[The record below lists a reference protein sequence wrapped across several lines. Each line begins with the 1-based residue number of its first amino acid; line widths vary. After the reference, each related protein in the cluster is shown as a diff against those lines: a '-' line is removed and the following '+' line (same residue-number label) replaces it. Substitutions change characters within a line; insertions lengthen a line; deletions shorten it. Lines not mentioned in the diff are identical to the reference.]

1 MTARSALK
9 RLLPQ
14 PILDLRLSWIRWQQ
28 RRGERRA
35 FHMTGGKIVA
45 GPFRGLKFVADA
57 GGIPLAPKLFG
68 TYEKEI
74 QPFLQDA
81 IADGVDVVVNIGA
94 GEGYYVAC
102 MLMHLPDARA
112 VAFETDPARQR
123 LIGELMQLNGMADRV
138 EILGEC
144 DAAALRAALETA
156 HHPLVLC
163 DIEGGENEVI
173 DPELVPVL
181 RDADMIVEVHDFIV
195 PGTGDR
201 LRERFA
207 DTHEI
212 DSVTSRPRTVDDAPE
227 SPRWRSQQVVEML
240 WERRPCEMEWLRLR
254 AWSRRSG
261 SPTSGRSSG

>member
-1 MTARSALK
+1 VSAKALLK

-14 PILDLRLSWIRWQQ
+14 PILNLRLSWIRWQQ
-28 RRGERRA
+28 RRGEQRA
-35 FHMTGGKIVA
+35 FRMTGGRIVA

-74 QPFLQDA
+74 QPFLEDA
-81 IADGVDVVVNIGA
+81 IADGVDVVINIGA

-102 MLMHLPDARA
+102 MLMHLPTARA

-123 LIGELMQLNGMADRV
+123 LIGELMRLNGIADRV

-144 DAAALRAALETA
+144 DAPALRAALETA

-163 DIEGGENEVI
+163 DIEGGENDVI
-173 DPELVPVL
+173 DPERVPHL
-181 RDADMIVEVHDFIV
+181 RAADMVVEVHDFIV

-201 LRERFA
+201 MRERFEA
-207 DTHEI
+207 THEI
-212 DSVTSRPRTVDDAPE
+212 DSVMSRARTLEDVPD
-227 SPRWRSQQVVEML
+227 SPRWRPEQVVELL
-240 WERRPCEMEWLRLR
+240 WERRPCEMEWLRMR
-254 AWSRRSG
+254 ARTRMSERQTSREQHD
-261 SPTSGRSSG
+261 